1 MTAMSKHPSIRNM
14 AQAVIAAIGRE
25 GENLEPLRVGLLEAV
40 KPFIARPDLFS
51 LGVKRPGNHIDNSKY
66 VYYDGELSITIDQ
79 LPQGLIVPPH
89 DHGVWEALCLIKG
102 RLRHVVY
109 DRLDDGSVNGHA
121 ELKTIE
127 NKVYTP
133 GELAMVM
140 PPAEIHSFEA
150 LEPETFICTIVGG
163 NYKLTRHYYNADKNT
178 YVIAQ
183 AGKQMKAA

>member
-1 MTAMSKHPSIRNM
+1 MTVPGGYPSIREC
-14 AQAVIAAIGRE
+14 AQAVIEAIGRG
-25 GENLEPLRVGLLEAV
+25 GEDLEAFRAEIYQAL
-40 KPFIARPDLFS
+40 KPFVGRPDLFS

-79 LPQGLIVPPH
+79 LPQGLVVPPH
-89 DHGVWEALCLIKG
+89 DHGIWEALCLLKG

-109 DRLDDGSVNGHA
+109 DRLDDGSIDGHA

-127 NKVYTP
+127 DRIYGP
-133 GELAMVM
+133 GEMAMVM

-150 LEPETFICTIVGG
+150 LEAETFICTIVGG
-163 NYKLTRHYYNADKNT
+163 NYKPTRHYYNADKNS

-183 AGKQMKAA
+183 AGKQPKAA